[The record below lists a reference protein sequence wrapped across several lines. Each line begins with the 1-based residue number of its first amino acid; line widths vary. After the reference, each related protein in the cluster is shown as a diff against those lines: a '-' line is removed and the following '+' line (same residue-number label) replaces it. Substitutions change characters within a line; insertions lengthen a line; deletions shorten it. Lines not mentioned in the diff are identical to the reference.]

1 MVSRCRRYGV
11 STSKILARSELCRA
25 ANLLPAREEL
35 FGFGFRFFGALFF
48 QLLIDAP
55 IVAEWIEDLAITRAP
70 EHVLHRHDY
79 FCATCHCAFDDAVRI
94 VGHKSNAH

>member
-25 ANLLPAREEL
+25 ANLLPAREEP
-35 FGFGFRFFGALFF
+35 FSFGFRFFGALFF

-55 IVAEWIEDLAITRAP
+55 IVAEWIEELAITRAP
-70 EHVLHRHDY
+70 EHVLHGHDH
-79 FCATCHCAFDDAVRI
+79 FCAPRHCAFEDAVRI
-94 VGHKSNAH
+94 VGHERNSH